1 MALKFTCISASNVEN
16 ARQHSAST
24 YTCEIVRDLLLENA
38 GDEPVD
44 VEILRLL
51 DYEPRPCRMCGSCF
65 VSGQCVHDPDFNEI
79 LVKLRESDAVF
90 VVSPHYAPLPSKLV
104 MILEK
109 LNEMAFLNY
118 CANDEYRSPFYCR
131 PVAIIAHGGQTE
143 EALPYYKKALL
154 EPLANALSGVQ
165 MKVIG
170 LDEENPNGVVFG
182 IRSISAQ
189 TDSIFVKIEHD
200 WDTVRERVAP
210 LVKRVIQEVAVVE

>member
-1 MALKFTCISASNVEN
+1 MTLKFTCISASNVEN

-24 YTCEIVRDLLLENA
+24 HACEIVRDLLLEDA
-38 GDEPVD
+38 PADTE
-44 VEILRLL
+44 VEIVRLL
-51 DYEPRPCRMCGSCF
+51 DYEPKPCRMCGSCF
-65 VSGQCVHDPDFNEI
+65 VSGQCAYDPDFNEI
-79 LVKLRESDAVF
+79 FLKLRESDAIF
-90 VVSPHYAPLPSKLV
+90 IVVPHYSPLPSKLI

-154 EPLANALSGVQ
+154 EPVANALSGVQ

-170 LDEENPNGVVFG
+170 MDEDNPNGVVFG

-189 TDSIFVKIEHD
+189 TDSIFVKTEHD
-200 WDTVRERVAP
+200 WDAIRQRMAP
-210 LVKRVIQEVAVVE
+210 LVKKVIQEVAVLN